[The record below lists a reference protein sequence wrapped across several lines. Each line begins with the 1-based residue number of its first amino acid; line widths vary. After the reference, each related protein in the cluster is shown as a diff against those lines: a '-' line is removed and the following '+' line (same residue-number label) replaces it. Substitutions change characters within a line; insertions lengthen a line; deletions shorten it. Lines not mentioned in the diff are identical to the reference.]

1 MKTVIDLDSIN
12 FSDCPIYDMT
22 VNFYEKEVQVVF
34 NYLYVNTSGQWEAVD
49 QLTLILS
56 DWQKLVVE
64 KFQDNTWMLLDSA
77 KPETFKEIHEV
88 SRQDNQ
94 LILEGFSAQSGY
106 WLKYIFLGDLISAAV
121 NAQEMV

>member
-12 FSDCPIYDMT
+12 FSDCPVYDMT

-121 NAQEMV
+121 NAQQMV